1 MKPLFLRNIHERVSS
16 SSSSSAINLKHSLA
30 VIDPPSIF
38 FDEEP
43 EPAAAPVDPLLVL
56 FNDYAKSGQC
66 TAANTKVLHAQL
78 LKRRLLQ
85 SQVGISDSLM
95 DCYRKCDA
103 TGYALKLFDTGPQRR
118 VVSWNVLISGCNKE
132 FLFLESW
139 KQFCRMHKS
148 GFEADEITYG
158 SVISACTR
166 MQAPLNGMQVYSLAL
181 RKGFRANGYVR
192 AGMIDLLAKNYKFDD
207 ALRVFH
213 DVLCENVVCWNAII
227 AGAVR
232 NGENR
237 IALDLFRQLCRH
249 GTFLPNSFTFP
260 CVLTACAMLED
271 LETGKVIQGWIIK
284 CGSYDVY
291 VSTSL
296 SDLYAKCGDMEGAM
310 KIFTRMRFRNVVS
323 WTAMISGFVQ
333 LDDSI
338 SAVQLFKE
346 MRSLGEEINTFTI
359 TSLLSA
365 CGRPGS
371 TKTAAQFHALI
382 IKCGFDLDP
391 AVGASLINTYSK
403 VGAVDSSELIFV
415 EMERGRN
422 PHSHAVVISLHA
434 QANDAEKAVEL
445 FMRMLQEGLRP
456 DKYCTSSLLSVVN
469 TLSLGR
475 QVHSHVIKSGLV
487 FDVSVASSLFTMYS
501 KCHSLGES
509 YEIFGQ
515 ICEKDNVSWTSMI
528 AGFANNNH
536 PDEAVRLFRNML
548 LEGNSPDQSTFVA
561 ILTAI
566 CSLNSVHKGKEV
578 HAKVIRLGFGEEITV
593 GGALVMMYSKCGYLK
608 LARRL
613 LDLLPLWDDVACSSM
628 ISGYAQNGYIEEAL
642 LMFHKMLKANFA
654 IDSFSISSVVQA
666 VTLTNRS
673 DIGTQLQ
680 SYAMKVGLDSN
691 VAVGSSLV
699 AMYSKFGG
707 INDCVKAFDQIESP
721 DLIGWTTMIMSYARH
736 GIGEEAL
743 RLFELMKRKKM
754 RPDPVTFVG
763 ILSACSHSGLV
774 EEGYFHFDSM
784 VKDYGIKPNYRHYA
798 CMVDLLGRSGR
809 LKEAERF
816 ISNMPVEPNALVWET
831 LLAACKV
838 HGDIELGKLAAK
850 KITECGPSDAGAYI
864 SLSNIYADMGQWEE
878 VMNIRSSMKGAK
890 AKKEPG
896 WSVV

>member
-1 MKPLFLRNIHERVSS
+1 MKSLLLRNIRDKVSS
-16 SSSSSAINLKHSLA
+16 SSAVSLKHSLA
-30 VIDPPSIF
+30 VVDPPSVII
-38 FDEEP
+38 DGEP
-43 EPAAAPVDPLLVL
+43 DPAVAPVDPLIVL
-56 FNDYAKSGQC
+56 FDDYTKSRQC
-66 TAANTKVLHAQL
+66 TTSNTKILHAQL
-78 LKRRLLQ
+78 LKKRLLQ
-85 SQVGISDSLM
+85 SQVGIADSLM
-95 DCYRKCDA
+95 DCYCKCDA
-103 TGYALKLFDTGPQRR
+103 MGCALKLFDTAPQWS
-118 VVSWNVLISGCNKE
+118 VVSWNVLISGFNKKS
-132 FLFLESW
+132 LFLESW
-139 KQFCRMHKS
+139 KHFCRMHKS
-148 GFEADEITYG
+148 GFEANEITYG
-158 SVISACTR
+158 SVISACTAL
-166 MQAPLNGMQVYSLAL
+166 QAPQNGMQVYSLAL

-192 AGMIDLLAKNYKFDD
+192 AGMIDLLAKNHRFDD

-213 DVLCENVVCWNAII
+213 DVSCENVVCWNAII

-232 NGENR
+232 NGENQ
-237 IALDLFRQLCRH
+237 IALDLFRQLCGH

-260 CVLTACAMLED
+260 CVLTACAVLED
-271 LETGKVIQGWIIK
+271 LETGKMVHGWIIK
-284 CGSYDVY
+284 CGNYDVY

-296 SDLYAKCGDMEGAM
+296 SDLYAKCKDMEGAM
-310 KIFTRMRFRNVVS
+310 KIFTRMHFRNVVS

-333 LDDSI
+333 LDDYI
-338 SAVQLFKE
+338 SAVLLFKE

-365 CGRPGS
+365 CGRPGL

-391 AVGASLINTYSK
+391 AVGASLFNMYCK
-403 VGAVDSSELIFV
+403 VGAVDSSELIFE
-415 EMERGRN
+415 EMERMRN
-422 PHSHAVVISLHA
+422 PNSHAVMISLHA
-434 QANDAEKAVEL
+434 QADDPERAVEL
-445 FMRMLQEGLRP
+445 FVRMLQEGVRP

-469 TLSLGR
+469 ALNLGR
-475 QVHSHVIKSGLV
+475 QVHSYVIKSGLV

-501 KCHSLGES
+501 KCDSLGES

-528 AGFANNNH
+528 AGFAKNNR

-548 LEGNSPDQSTFVA
+548 LEGNSPDQSTFIE

-578 HAKVIRLGFGEEITV
+578 HAKVIRLGYGEEITV
-593 GGALVMMYSKCGYLK
+593 GGALVMMYSRCGYLK

-628 ISGYAQNGYIEEAL
+628 IAGYAQNGYIEEAL
-642 LMFHKMLKANFA
+642 LMFHKMLKANSA
-654 IDSFSISSVVQA
+654 VDSFSISSVVQA

-680 SYAMKVGLDSN
+680 SYATKVGLDSN
-691 VAVGSSLV
+691 AAVGSSLV

-707 INDCVKAFDQIESP
+707 INDCVKAFDQIDVP
-721 DLIGWTTMIMSYARH
+721 DLIGWTAMIMSYARH

-743 RLFELMKRKKM
+743 RLFEIMKRKKI

-763 ILSACSHSGLV
+763 VLSACSHSGLV

-784 VKDYGIKPNYRHYA
+784 VKDYGMEPNYRHYA

-809 LKEAERF
+809 LKEAESF
-816 ISNMPVEPNALVWET
+816 ISNMPIKPDALVWET
-831 LLAACKV
+831 LLAACKL

-850 KITECGPSDAGAYI
+850 KITECEPSDAGAYV

>member
-1 MKPLFLRNIHERVSS
+1 
-16 SSSSSAINLKHSLA
+16 
-30 VIDPPSIF
+30 
-38 FDEEP
+38 
-43 EPAAAPVDPLLVL
+43 
-56 FNDYAKSGQC
+56 
-66 TAANTKVLHAQL
+66 
-78 LKRRLLQ
+78 
-85 SQVGISDSLM
+85 M
-95 DCYRKCDA
+95 DCYCKCGA
-103 TGYALKLFDTGPQRR
+103 TGYALNLFDTASQRS
-118 VVSWNVLISGCNKE
+118 VISWNILISGFNRNS
-132 FLFLESW
+132 LFLESW
-139 KQFCRMHKS
+139 KHYCRMHEL
-148 GFEADEITYG
+148 GFDADEITYG
-158 SVISACTR
+158 SVISAF
-166 MQAPLNGMQVYSLAL
+166 YSLAL

-192 AGMIDLLAKNYKFDD
+192 AGMIDLLAKNHRFDD
-207 ALRVFH
+207 ALRVFR
-213 DVLCENVVCWNAII
+213 DVSCENLVCWNAII

-232 NGENR
+232 NGENQ

-271 LETGKVIQGWIIK
+271 LETGKMVQGWII
-284 CGSYDVY
+284 
-291 VSTSL
+291 
-296 SDLYAKCGDMEGAM
+296 
-310 KIFTRMRFRNVVS
+310 NVVS

-333 LDDSI
+333 LDDYI
-338 SAVQLFKE
+338 SAVLLFKE

-365 CGRPGS
+365 SGRRGL
-371 TKTAAQFHALI
+371 TKTATQFHALI

-391 AVGASLINTYSK
+391 AVGTSLFNMYCK
-403 VGAVDSSELIFV
+403 VGAVDSSELILE
-415 EMERGRN
+415 EMERMRN
-422 PHSHAVVISLHA
+422 PNNHAIMISLHA
-434 QANDAEKAVEL
+434 QANDAERAVEL
-445 FMRMLQEGLRP
+445 FVSMLREGVRP
-456 DKYCTSSLLSVVN
+456 DKYCISSLLSVVN
-469 TLSLGR
+469 ALSLGR
-475 QVHSHVIKSGLV
+475 QVHSNVIKSGLV
-487 FDVSVASSLFTMYS
+487 FDVSVASSLFTTYS
-501 KCHSLGES
+501 KCDSLEES

-528 AGFANNNH
+528 AGLGKNNL

-548 LEGNSPDQSTFVA
+548 LEGNSPDQSTFIA

-566 CSLNSVHKGKEV
+566 CSLKLVHKGKEV

-593 GGALVMMYSKCGYLK
+593 GSALVMMYSRCGYLK

-642 LMFHKMLKANFA
+642 LMFHKMLMANFA
-654 IDSFSISSVVQA
+654 VDSFSISSVVQA
-666 VTLTNRS
+666 VTLTNRL

-691 VAVGSSLV
+691 AAVGSSLV

-707 INDCVKAFDQIESP
+707 INECVKAYDQIDAP

-743 RLFELMKRKKM
+743 KFFKLMKREKM

-763 ILSACSHSGLV
+763 VLSACSHSGLV

-784 VKDYGIKPNYRHYA
+784 VKDYGIEPNYRHYA

-816 ISNMPVEPNALVWET
+816 ISNMPIKPNALVWET
-831 LLAACKV
+831 LLAACKL

-850 KITECGPSDAGAYI
+850 KITECEPSDAGAYI
-864 SLSNIYADMGQWEE
+864 SLSNIYADMGQWGE

-890 AKKEPG
+890 VKKEPG
-896 WSVV
+896 WSAV

>member
-1 MKPLFLRNIHERVSS
+1 MKSLFRGNIHEKVF
-16 SSSSSAINLKHSLA
+16 SSSAVNLNHSLA

-38 FDEEP
+38 DAEP
-43 EPAAAPVDPLLVL
+43 EPAIPPVHRLLVL
-56 FNDYAKSGQC
+56 FNDYTKSRQC
-66 TAANTKVLHAQL
+66 TTPNTKIWHAQL
-78 LKRRLLQ
+78 LKSHLLQ
-85 SQVGISDSLM
+85 SQAGIADSLM
-95 DCYRKCDA
+95 DCYRQCDA
-103 TGYALKLFDTGPQRR
+103 TGYALKLFDAAPQWSLI
-118 VVSWNVLISGCNKE
+118 SWNTVISSCNKKS
-132 FLFLESW
+132 LFLESW

-148 GFEADEITYG
+148 GFEADEMTYG
-158 SVISACTR
+158 SVISACTAL
-166 MQAPLNGMQVYSLAL
+166 QAPPNGMQVYSLAL
-181 RKGFRANGYVR
+181 RKGFHANGYVR
-192 AGMIDLLAKNYKFDD
+192 AGTIDLLAKNYKFDD

-213 DVLCENVVCWNAII
+213 DVSCENVVCWNTII

-237 IALDLFRQLCRH
+237 IALDLFRQLCCH

-271 LETGKVIQGWIIK
+271 LETGKVVHGWIIK

-296 SDLYAKCGDMEGAM
+296 SDLYAKCRDMEGAM
-310 KIFTRMRFRNVVS
+310 KIFNRMRFRNVVS

-371 TKTAAQFHALI
+371 TKTAAQFHSLI

-391 AVGASLINTYSK
+391 AVGASLMNMYYK
-403 VGAVDSSELIFV
+403 VGAVDSSELIIG
-415 EMERGRN
+415 EMERRRN
-422 PHSHAVVISLHA
+422 PNSRAVMISLHA
-434 QANDAEKAVEL
+434 QANDAGRAIEL
-445 FMRMLQEGLRP
+445 FVRMLQEGVRP

-469 TLSLGR
+469 TLSFGR

-501 KCHSLGES
+501 KCDSLAES

-528 AGFANNNH
+528 AGFANNDR
-536 PDEAVRLFRNML
+536 PDEAVRLFRDML
-548 LEGNSPDQSTFVA
+548 IEGNTPDQSTFIA

-566 CSLNSVHKGKEV
+566 RSLNSVNKGEEV

-593 GGALVMMYSKCGYLK
+593 GGALVMMYSRCGYLK

-613 LDLLPLWDDVACSSM
+613 LDLLPLWDGVACSTM

-691 VAVGSSLV
+691 AAVGSSLV
-699 AMYSKFGG
+699 AMYSKIGG
-707 INDCVKAFDQIESP
+707 INDCVKAFDQIDAP
-721 DLIGWTTMIMSYARH
+721 DLIGWTAMIMSYARH

-763 ILSACSHSGLV
+763 VLSACSHSGLV

-784 VKDYGIKPNYRHYA
+784 VKDYGIEPNYRHYA
-798 CMVDLLGRSGR
+798 CMVDLLGRSGG

-816 ISNMPVEPNALVWET
+816 ISNMPIAPNALVWET
-831 LLAACKV
+831 LLAACKI

-850 KITECGPSDAGAYI
+850 MITKCEPSDAGAYI
-864 SLSNIYADMGQWEE
+864 SLSNMYADMGQWEE